1 MAKGPETNDV
11 EAKVAIDT
19 TKAKAE
25 LQELQRLGAQVR
37 RSLEGVRSS
46 GGGPNDASSPL
57 SHAAV
62 IASGAAVGTR
72 AGQIKGAGLIPGG
85 ILAGLIADRLKQT
98 GEGADAAWLDAVIHD
113 PPVSAADMQGPAA
126 DWRAGHAAAD
136 KADEIKFPKK
146 RVGGVA
152 GFAAASYAA
161 GRNSGAGSRLTKEIT
176 SGVKAQ
182 GGGFKPGAVL
192 GTSFQLAALAQTVG
206 PAFAYAAAFVGIAKA
221 SEASN
226 ELVTSAFNKAASQ
239 GKGLF
244 EILNEDFGQAMKVK
258 IGAAAKGAGSFIL
271 GSIGEMAKFFY
282 TGVGAAVQLGDEF
295 LTGSTALRTRETAA
309 DVSSA
314 HIVIQDTVDSLLGN
328 PTSKEKVQT
337 YQNEKQKQLQDAI
350 NRAKEL
356 AKKDAEN
363 LAEAM
368 WKLGFPG
375 TRRTIY
381 RELENVAKEIKTG
394 QALVAFNESWN
405 ELTFRQI
412 IALDQGDQ

>member
-46 GGGPNDASSPL
+46 GGGPNDMSSPL
-57 SHAAV
+57 GHAAV
-62 IASGAAVGTR
+62 IASGAAVATKAGTIR
-72 AGQIKGAGLIPGG
+72 GAGLIPGG

-98 GEGADAAWLDAVIHD
+98 GEGADASWLDAVIHD
-113 PPVSAADMQGPAA
+113 PPVTAADIQGPAA

-152 GFAAASYAA
+152 GFTAASYAA
-161 GRNSGAGSRLTKEIT
+161 GRSAGKGSVFAREL
-176 SGVKAQ
+176 SAGVKAQ
-182 GGGFKPGAVL
+182 GGLNPAVAL

-221 SEASN
+221 SEAAN
-226 ELVTSAFNKAASQ
+226 DAVTSAFNKATSQ
-239 GKGLF
+239 GRGVF
-244 EILNEDFGQAMKVK
+244 EVLNEDFGQAMKVK
-258 IGAAAKGAGSFIL
+258 IGTAVRGAGSFIL
-271 GSIGEMAKFFY
+271 GSMGEIAKFFY
-282 TGVGAAVQLGDEF
+282 TAVGGAVQLGDEF
-295 LTGSTALRTRETAA
+295 LTGGTALRTQQTGAQI
-309 DVSSA
+309 SSA
-314 HIVIQDTVDSLLGN
+314 HIAIQDTVDSLLGN
-328 PTSKEKVQT
+328 PTSKEKVQI
-337 YQNEKQKQLQDAI
+337 YNNEKEKQLQDAI

-356 AKKDAEN
+356 AKKDAES

-381 RELENVAKEIKTG
+381 RELENIAKEIKTG
-394 QALVAFNESWN
+394 QAIVAFNESWN
-405 ELTFRQI
+405 DLTFQQI